1 MPVKGAHSLVLE
13 TGLEHLHC
21 LNEETDINKMLEG
34 DREGKVLPKEIDLG
48 GPTFGFTG

>member
-1 MPVKGAHSLVLE
+1 MLE

-21 LNEETDINKMLEG
+21 LNEETDINEMLEG

-48 GPTFGFTG
+48 GPTFGFTD